1 MIPSHTTPGLADS
14 TLTASFELWAREAM
28 RERVQTTALVMSVI
42 FTLAF
47 FLELALGNEQV
58 EQAGGPV
65 WNLVFFAICATCWVA
80 MRKLPLARTSPTLVA
95 APLYFLVPM
104 VGGAYLSSMGGF
116 DGPFFYAVYAIA
128 PLMIYLPCAL
138 PQRIVLT
145 LGMIVSFC
153 ATYIAPHPEYLRYP
167 LIHIPATYL
176 VMGSAC
182 SIALGHLG
190 YGLMREHFVMG
201 QLLLQKNET
210 LIARVEQTSS
220 VVGTLIQHLDATRKA
235 ERTKIARTL
244 HDELGQLIVGAR
256 MKISNIE
263 RRFHKHGPDQ
273 TSTAL
278 TSDLESLAELMEE
291 LNVSSRDLLTEL
303 RTKEE
308 RNLEQRINA
317 LVEPLSDQK
326 DLVVRVE
333 FQASNESFP
342 EDVEECIYR
351 TIQEALTNVVKHA
364 GSCDVSISVNLAET
378 DAVVVTGQE
387 TGAGFEQ
394 AVIPAGSSWGLVGM
408 RERVEEA
415 NGTLSIVS
423 GASGTQISVR
433 LPLPKGGSY

>member
-1 MIPSHTTPGLADS
+1 MESRLLRNLRNVLGCDAQAS
-14 TLTASFELWAREAM
+14 TRAYISDTRGC
-28 RERVQTTALVMSVI
+28 ALVLPRAYGWRCLSLVDGRI
-42 FTLAF
+42 RRPLLLCGLCHRATDDLSPLCVATAHRAHAGHDRE
-47 FLELALGNEQV
+47 FLRHIQ
-58 EQAGGPV
+58 
-65 WNLVFFAICATCWVA
+65 
-80 MRKLPLARTSPTLVA
+80 
-95 APLYFLVPM
+95 
-104 VGGAYLSSMGGF
+104 
-116 DGPFFYAVYAIA
+116 
-128 PLMIYLPCAL
+128 
-138 PQRIVLT
+138 
-145 LGMIVSFC
+145 
-153 ATYIAPHPEYLRYP
+153 YLRYP

-378 DAVVVTGQE
+378 DAVVVTVQD